1 MGNQKN
7 YSCIEFSGLAL
18 HPTFSIYLFEIEK
31 GKEKFFYVGMT
42 GDGHYPSARSILHR
56 LAGHIDLGKKST
68 QSQFMKGLKEVV
80 FEGKQN
86 LTAEDWGTLH
96 IKLHHWPI
104 PGFEPWKKGLLSEF
118 DKKDEDYIKY
128 KATQSEVLNL
138 EKMIIAKLAP
148 KLFNGRGGK
157 ASQEPEA
164 KYLSI
169 YNDIK
174 NIVGYE

>member
-1 MGNQKN
+1 MNN
-7 YSCIEFSGLAL
+7 RTNHSCIEFSGLAL

-56 LAGHIDLGKKST
+56 LAGHINLGINST
-68 QSQFMKGLKEVV
+68 QSQFIKGLKNVV
-80 FEGKQN
+80 FGGKET
-86 LTAEDWGTLH
+86 LTAEDWETIN

-104 PGFEPWKKGLLSEF
+104 PGFEPWEGDFKNLKKESAP
-118 DKKDEDYIKY
+118 YQKY
-128 KATQSEVLNL
+128 KAAQTEVLNL
-138 EKMIIAKLAP
+138 EKMIIAKLGP

-157 ASQEPEA
+157 SSQEPEA